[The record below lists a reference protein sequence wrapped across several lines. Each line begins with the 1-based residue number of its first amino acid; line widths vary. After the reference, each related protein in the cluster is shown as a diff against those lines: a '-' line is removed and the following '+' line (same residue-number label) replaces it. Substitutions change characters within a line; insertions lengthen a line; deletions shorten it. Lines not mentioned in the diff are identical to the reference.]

1 MVQTKEEKTGGVKNG
16 VRRKMTE
23 RTESWFFAREI
34 DRTESNVLI
43 RSLCPWRDNSFLPVG
58 LELTLDNFQPQH
70 FPRFMSPKVKDYS
83 HKDNQQ
89 LVKKNSFL
97 ISIVLAF

>member
-1 MVQTKEEKTGGVKNG
+1 
-16 VRRKMTE
+16 MTE
-23 RTESWFFAREI
+23 RAKSRFFAGQI

-70 FPRFMSPKVKDYS
+70 FPRFMSPKAKDYS
-83 HKDNQQ
+83 YKDNQR
-89 LVKKNSFL
+89 LDKSP
-97 ISIVLAF
+97 